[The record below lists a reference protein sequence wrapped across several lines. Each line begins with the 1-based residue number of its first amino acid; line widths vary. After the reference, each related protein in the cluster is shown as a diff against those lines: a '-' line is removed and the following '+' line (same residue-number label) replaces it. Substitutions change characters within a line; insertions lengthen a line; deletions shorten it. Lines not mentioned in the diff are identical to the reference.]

1 RRLHSRHPQQA
12 FARRAAEA
20 LTREGRRGRGH
31 DTPLAGRPACVLGQR
46 GDTGPPAGEEP
57 DAEDAG
63 HDVPSSTSA
72 ALQPPKP
79 SEVLRL
85 TRGRAARATP
95 RTSRSHAGSAS
106 SYPAVPGTTPS
117 REASRHMIASSVA
130 AAPIVW
136 PSAPLIELTG
146 TAPARAPSTRR
157 STAVSILSFSGVPV
171 PCALTK
177 STASPPTPAAASAPR
192 T

>member
-1 RRLHSRHPQQA
+1 RPRQHPVTRTRGAPAARASARPTSGPHASVSPARRATSVSSVEASPGPYSSSPPPLSTAHAAAATSGRGVVPPPRAPRARHSPQQA
-12 FARRAAEA
+12 SARRAADA
-20 LTREGRRGRGH
+20 LTREGGRGRCH
-31 DTPLAGRPACVLGQR
+31 DTPLAGRPAWAPGQR

-95 RTSRSHAGSAS
+95 RTSTSHAGSAS
-106 SYPAVPGTTPS
+106 S
-117 REASRHMIASSVA
+117 
-130 AAPIVW
+130 
-136 PSAPLIELTG
+136 
-146 TAPARAPSTRR
+146 
-157 STAVSILSFSGVPV
+157 
-171 PCALTK
+171 
-177 STASPPTPAAASAPR
+177 
-192 T
+192 